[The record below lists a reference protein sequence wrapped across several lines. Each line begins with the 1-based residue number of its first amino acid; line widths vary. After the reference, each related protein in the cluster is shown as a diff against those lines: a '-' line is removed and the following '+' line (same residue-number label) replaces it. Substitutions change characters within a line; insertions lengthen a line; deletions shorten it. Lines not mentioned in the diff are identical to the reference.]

1 MDFLISEY
9 SSSQRKQYINAKQ
22 LYEYYI
28 EKKNEYYMNYNLS
41 LYWRKSG
48 GKEYLTKKKSSQNRV
63 ESLGVKSDETIKI
76 YEDFVQHKSLLKES
90 LSELSTK
97 LTKIGKLNKIEL
109 LTRVPSALI
118 KIYQKI
124 NELKL
129 EDKMIL
135 IGTNSLYAYEAYCG
149 VFLEDEELATED
161 IDLLAKKNKSLSV
174 VFKEVMPQGTVTS
187 LLKLID
193 KSFEQDK
200 KLPYRFRNKNGVLL
214 EIISPTNS
222 KKSVVKNKFMDLLDL
237 EMSGMQW
244 LENSPI
250 LKSMVIGENGKCAI
264 ISTIHPLEFA
274 VYKNW
279 LSQQVDRNIHKKN
292 RDHKQSKLVTY
303 LIKEYMVNINIEEE
317 LKEMRHFKK
326 EVVESYK
333 NEIYHLI

>member
-1 MDFLISEY
+1 MDFIISEY

-22 LYEYYI
+22 LYEYYV

-76 YEDFVQHKSLLKES
+76 YEDFIQHKSLLKES

-97 LTKIGKLNKIEL
+97 LIKIGKLNKIEL

-118 KIYQKI
+118 EIYQKI

-129 EDKMIL
+129 DDKMIL
-135 IGTNSLYAYEAYCG
+135 IGTNSLYAYEAHCG

-200 KLPYRFRNKNGVLL
+200 KLPYRFRNKNGILL

-333 NEIYHLI
+333 NEIYRLI

>member
-22 LYEYYI
+22 LYEHYI

-41 LYWRKSG
+41 LYWRKSA
-48 GKEYLTKKKSSQNRV
+48 GKEYLTKKNSSQNRV
-63 ESLGVKSDETIKI
+63 ESLGVKSEETLKI
-76 YEDFVQHKSLLKES
+76 YEDFVQHKKLLKET
-90 LSELSTK
+90 LFELSTK
-97 LTKIGKLNKIEL
+97 LKKIEKLNKIEL
-109 LTRVPSALI
+109 LTRVPSALVE
-118 KIYQKI
+118 IYQKI

-129 EDKMIL
+129 DDKMIL
-135 IGTNSLYAYEAYCG
+135 IGTNALYAYEAHCG

-161 IDLLAKKNKSLSV
+161 IDLLAKENKSLSV
-174 VFKEVMPQGTVTS
+174 VFKEVMPKGTVTT

-214 EIISPTNS
+214 EIISPTNR
-222 KKSVVKNKFMDLLDL
+222 KKKVVQNEFIDLLDL
-237 EMSGMQW
+237 EMNGMQW

-264 ISTIHPLEFA
+264 VSTIHPLEFA

-279 LSQQVDRNIHKKN
+279 LSQQLDRNIHKKN
-292 RDHKQSKLVTY
+292 RDYKQSKLVTY
-303 LIKEYMVNINIEEE
+303 LIEEYMVNINVYEE
-317 LKEMRHFKK
+317 LQEMKHFKK

-333 NEIYHLI
+333 NEIYENR